1 MIDTENFKRLIYE
14 STSTSETLEKVSA
27 SSASIL
33 EEIKQ
38 KKKNLSKVSRKK
50 DEIISY

>member
-14 STSTSETLEKVSA
+14 SVSISEMLEKASA
-27 SSASIL
+27 SSALIL

-50 DEIISY
+50 DKIISY

>member
-14 STSTSETLEKVSA
+14 SASISNMLEKASA
-27 SSASIL
+27 SFASIL

-38 KKKNLSKVSRKK
+38 KKKNLLKVSRKK
-50 DEIISY
+50 DEIVNY

>member
-1 MIDTENFKRLIYE
+1 MIDTENFKWLIYKSA
-14 STSTSETLEKVSA
+14 STLNMLEKASA

-38 KKKNLSKVSRKK
+38 KKKNLSKVLCKK
-50 DEIISY
+50 DEIINY

>member
-14 STSTSETLEKVSA
+14 SASTSETLKKASA

-33 EEIKQ
+33 EEVKQ

-50 DEIISY
+50 DEIVNY

>member
-1 MIDTENFKRLIYE
+1 MLKKA
-14 STSTSETLEKVSA
+14 ST

-38 KKKNLSKVSRKK
+38 KKKNLSKVLHKK
-50 DEIISY
+50 DEIINY